1 MEKYESIKSKI
12 LKLRELALRGEHE
25 EAKNAQKHLDNML
38 SKYNLSLDRIL
49 EEKNQKKSRFFI
61 IRAFYDKLF
70 FQCVFQ
76 VLNLSTLSY
85 KETKKGHYF
94 IEMTELEYA
103 ELISLFEWHKQ
114 NYKIEYDKMVKSF
127 SSAYIQKHEIWRKTR
142 PTDEE
147 LEELEDSEDN
157 EMDYDEIRRI
167 IALQNSMS
175 NNKYVKMIEK

>member
-1 MEKYESIKSKI
+1 MENYESIKSKI

-25 EAKNAQKHLDNML
+25 EALNAQRHLDNML

-49 EEKNQKKSRFFI
+49 EEKNNKKLRCFI
-61 IRAFYDKLF
+61 VRSFYENLF

-85 KETKKGHYF
+85 KESKKGHYF
-94 IEMTELEYA
+94 IEMTELEYV

-127 SSAYIQKHEIWRKTR
+127 STAYIQKHAIWRRTK

-147 LEELEDSEDN
+147 LAELDDGKDNEIDYEEL
-157 EMDYDEIRRI
+157 RRI

-175 NNKYVKMIEK
+175 DKKYVKMIEE

>member
-1 MEKYESIKSKI
+1 MENYESIKSKI
-12 LKLRELALRGEHE
+12 LKLRELTLRGEYE
-25 EAKNAQKHLDNML
+25 EAKNAQRHLDNIL

-49 EEKNQKKSRFFI
+49 EEKNQKKSHFFI

-76 VLNLSTLSY
+76 VLNISTLSY

-114 NYKIEYDKMVKSF
+114 NYKKEYDKIVKSF
-127 SSAYIQKHEIWRKTR
+127 STAYIQKHAIWRRTK

-147 LEELEDSEDN
+147 LEELEDCEDN
-157 EMDYDEIRRI
+157 EIDYDEMRRI
-167 IALQNSMS
+167 IALQNSIS
-175 NNKYVKMIEK
+175 DKKYVKMIGE

>member
-1 MEKYESIKSKI
+1 MENYETIKSKI

-25 EAKNAQKHLDNML
+25 EAKNAQRHLDNML
-38 SKYNLSLDRIL
+38 LKYNLSLDRIL
-49 EEKNQKKSRFFI
+49 EEKNNKKSRYFI
-61 IRAFYDKLF
+61 VRSFYANLF

-85 KETKKGHYF
+85 KESKKGHYF

-103 ELISLFEWHKQ
+103 EVISLFEWHKK
-114 NYKIEYDKMVKSF
+114 NYKVEYDKMVKSF
-127 SSAYIQKHEIWRKTR
+127 FSAYIQKHEIWRKTE

-147 LEELEDSEDN
+147 LEELKDNEDN
-157 EMDYDEIRRI
+157 EIDYDEIRRI

-175 NNKYVKMIEK
+175 DNRYVKMIGE

>member
-12 LKLRELALRGEHE
+12 LKLHELALKGEHE
-25 EAKNAQKHLDNML
+25 EAKNAQRHLDNML

-49 EEKNQKKSRFFI
+49 EEKNNKKSRYFI
-61 IRAFYDKLF
+61 IRSFYENLF

-85 KETKKGHYF
+85 KESKKGHYF
-94 IEMTELEYA
+94 IEMTELEYV

-114 NYKIEYDKMVKSF
+114 NYKREYDLMIKSF
-127 SSAYIQKHEIWRKTR
+127 FTAYVQKHAIWRRTN

-147 LEELEDSEDN
+147 LEELEDNEDK
-157 EMDYDEIRRI
+157 EIDYDEIRRI
-167 IALQNSMS
+167 IALQKSMS
-175 NNKYVKMIEK
+175 DNKYVKMIGE